1 LLLLPHSSPAT
12 DGEEAG
18 IQLRGEGASRPLACR
33 LHTGSRSAVAR
44 SVETAMAHITRISIL
59 LILFAAGCG
68 CAEAHSFGVM
78 YTLPIPFWMYAF
90 AVSATLALSFLM
102 IGFFATGQS
111 PERVSRPTEIHGVV
125 PGAVWTILRI
135 LSVVLL
141 VLTIL
146 TGLFGADNLFTN
158 FSLTFFWIGFV
169 LGFAYLTALVGDLYA
184 FINPWRV
191 LCDIIERLRPMAFKG
206 RVMYPAWLAYYPA
219 LALYMGFIW
228 LELFGRTTPRTI
240 GLALVAYTMLNFT
253 AAAIFGAEV
262 WFRYGEFF
270 AVFFRLLGKISPLAY
285 AQSPAPGSE
294 ITVRLRR
301 PFIGLIEETADHQ
314 SILLFVLFMLSSTA
328 FDGMHETLPWVQ
340 VFWRYVYPPLTWAID
355 QPYSFFVGVYYHWQW
370 AMLWLSPFIYFA
382 IYLLF
387 IWMMTGHERRLRERA
402 LLFGF
407 SLIPIAFVY
416 NLTHYFTL
424 LFTDAPRLL
433 PLISD
438 PFGAGWDLFGTARF
452 LHQPMNPPPARFVW
466 HIQVGLILLGHV
478 VSVYLAHQQALRIFP
493 NGRKALWSQFP
504 MLVLM
509 IALTSV
515 GLWILSLPIG
525 AGQVLDPTPTSSA
538 SSPAGTAGPV
548 RSLIFNRAT

>member
-1 LLLLPHSSPAT
+1 MLARFHRRRAALASLCFGSEMRKLVSNALRRKSIRGSPS
-12 DGEEAG
+12 
-18 IQLRGEGASRPLACR
+18 L
-33 LHTGSRSAVAR
+33 
-44 SVETAMAHITRISIL
+44 ETAMAQITRIVIP
-59 LILFAAGCG
+59 LIFFAAGCG

-102 IGFFATGQS
+102 IGVFATGQS
-111 PERVSRPTEIHGVV
+111 PERVSRPIEIQAVV
-125 PGAVWTILRI
+125 PPAVWTILRG

-141 VLTIL
+141 GLTIL
-146 TGLFGADNLFTN
+146 TGLFGVQNPFTN

-169 LGFAYLTALVGDLYA
+169 LCFAYLTVFVGDIYA
-184 FINPWRV
+184 FINPWHV
-191 LCDIIERLRPMAFKG
+191 LCDMIERLRPMAFKG
-206 RVMYPAWLAYYPA
+206 RVLYPAWLAYYPA

-228 LELFGRTTPRTI
+228 LELFGHTTPRTV
-240 GLALVAYTMLNFT
+240 GLTLVGYTMLNF
-253 AAAIFGAEV
+253 AAAALFGAAA
-262 WFRYGEFF
+262 WFRYGDFF

-285 AQSPAPGSE
+285 AQSPAPGTK

-301 PFIGLIEETADHQ
+301 PFIGLIEETADHP
-314 SILLFVLFMLSSTA
+314 SMLLFVLFMLSSTA
-328 FDGMHETLPWVQ
+328 FDGVHETLPWVQ
-340 VFWRYVYPPLTWAID
+340 MFWRYVYPPLTWAID
-355 QPYSFFVGVYYHWQW
+355 QPNSFFVGLYYDWQW
-370 AMLWLSPFIYFA
+370 AMLWLSPFIYFT

-387 IWMMTGHERRLRERA
+387 IWMTTGGNSRLRDRA

-416 NLTHYFTL
+416 NLSHYFTL

-438 PFGAGWDLFGTARF
+438 PFGAGGDLFGTAQF
-452 LHQPMNPPPARFVW
+452 LRQPMNPPPARFVW

-478 VSVYLAHQQALRIFP
+478 VSVYLAHLQALRIFP
-493 NGRKALWSQFP
+493 KGHKALWSQFP

-525 AGQVLDPTPTSSA
+525 AGQVLDPNPTSSA
-538 SSPAGTAGPV
+538 SSPPGTAGPV
-548 RSLIFNRAT
+548 RSLISSKAT

>member
-1 LLLLPHSSPAT
+1 MH
-12 DGEEAG
+12 
-18 IQLRGEGASRPLACR
+18 ASGRFIIAPSL
-33 LHTGSRSAVAR
+33 
-44 SVETAMAHITRISIL
+44 ETAMAQVTRIVIL

-68 CAEAHSFGVM
+68 YAEAHSFGVM

-102 IGFFATGQS
+102 IGFFATGRS
-111 PERVSRPTEIHGVV
+111 PERASRPIDIQFVV
-125 PGAVWTILRI
+125 PRAVWTILRG

-141 VLTIL
+141 VLTVL
-146 TGLFGADNLFTN
+146 TGLLGTQNPFSN

-169 LGFAYLTALVGDLYA
+169 LGFAYLTVVVGDLYA

-191 LCDIIERLRPMAFKG
+191 LCDMIEWLRPTAFKG
-206 RVMYPAWLAYYPA
+206 RALYPAWLAYYPA
-219 LALYMGFIW
+219 LALYMCFIW
-228 LELFGRTTPRTI
+228 LELFGHTTPRTV
-240 GLALVAYTMLNFT
+240 GLTLVGYTLLNFV
-253 AAAIFGAEV
+253 AAALFGAEA
-262 WFRYGEFF
+262 WFQYGEFF
-270 AVFFRLLGKISPLAY
+270 AVFFRLLGRISPLAY
-285 AQSPAPGSE
+285 ESQAPGSK

-301 PFIGLIEETADHQ
+301 PFIGLIEETADHP

-355 QPYSFFVGVYYHWQW
+355 QPYTFFVGLYYDWQW
-370 AMLWLSPFIYFA
+370 AMLWLSPFIYFI

-387 IWMMTGHERRLRERA
+387 IWMTIGSDWKLRERA
-402 LLFGF
+402 LLFGY

-416 NLTHYFTL
+416 NLSHYFTL

-438 PFGAGWDLFGTARF
+438 PFGSGGDLFGTAQF
-452 LHQPMNPPPARFVW
+452 LHQPMNPPQARFVW

-478 VSVYLAHQQALRIFP
+478 VSVYLAHAQALRIFP
-493 NGRKALWSQFP
+493 EGRKALWSQFP

-525 AGQVLDPTPTSSA
+525 AGQVLDPIPTSSA
-538 SSPAGTAGPV
+538 SPPTGTASPV
-548 RSLIFNRAT
+548 RSLISNKAT